1 MHPGAPE
8 DLQARDEAGAQAG
21 AHRGV
26 CGCSQGGL
34 HQVQDQP
41 KEGQEACCQEV
52 VLHPH
57 RGVRPC
63 LSPFIKYQPKEGQ
76 EACCQEVVL
85 HPH

>member
-1 MHPGAPE
+1 MFRQGADCCAGRPQGGMHPGAPE

-57 RGVRPC
+57 
-63 LSPFIKYQPKEGQ
+63 
-76 EACCQEVVL
+76 
-85 HPH
+85 